1 MAKIAGSNR
10 FLGVIHEAK
19 FRAVGRPWDHDFVR
33 LGEAGIF
40 TRWGEW
46 RAVEWDGA

>member
-1 MAKIAGSNR
+1 MARIAGSNR

-19 FRAVGRPWDHDFVR
+19 FRALGRPWDHDSVW

-40 TRWGEW
+40 ARRG
-46 RAVEWDGA
+46 